1 MYKICCVKKTR
12 SSKEFFCDTGI
23 RSDISK
29 MCVLKLIVA
38 KDANTACMICRCAY
52 LTVALAGMVSRQA
65 LKRMSRHWWTN
76 FSFLF

>member
-1 MYKICCVKKTR
+1 
-12 SSKEFFCDTGI
+12 
-23 RSDISK
+23 
-29 MCVLKLIVA
+29 LKLIVA